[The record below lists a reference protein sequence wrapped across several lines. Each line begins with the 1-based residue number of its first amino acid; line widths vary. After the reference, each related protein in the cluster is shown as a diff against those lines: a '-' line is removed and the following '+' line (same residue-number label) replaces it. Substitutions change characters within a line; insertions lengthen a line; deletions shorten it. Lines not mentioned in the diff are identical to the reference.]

1 MKQFSIGLP
10 STYATTTG
18 NMGGV
23 DDNLFGDLTEEIG
36 SRISQKLQE
45 KTEKEYA

>member
-10 STYATTTG
+10 SSFATVSG
-18 NMGGV
+18 SMGGV

-36 SRISQKLQE
+36 SRISQKLHE